1 MIPGSVT
8 GKLEFGKILSYI
20 RKYAVTDSG
29 KNYIEALEPVYNFEY
44 LTRTFS
50 RIEEAKS
57 LFLANIQIPLEFH
70 PDLAE
75 DLASAD
81 VSGMILKPEKILSI
95 LKLLQNSRIVSSFV
109 KNLDREIPG
118 LKAQVSGIS
127 VNSALEHHIQS
138 ILAENGE
145 VKDSASRVLRDIRED
160 IRKRSR
166 DLRVLFDRLRRA
178 YSEEELIR
186 EDYITLREGRF
197 VLPVKAEY
205 KRQIKGFIHSESAT
219 GQTVYIEPEEALALN
234 NEIVS
239 LSYAEKREVER
250 ILMELTAKIGEF
262 SAQLISNLA
271 ILGELDSYIA
281 RAQYALRVNGVTPVL
296 KEYQTL
302 SLIQARNPLLVES
315 IGYEKTIPIS
325 VDFSKCRT
333 IIISGP
339 NAGGKTAA
347 LKTVGLLLIM
357 LKSGIQIP
365 VSPDSSVGIFESLY
379 IEIGDN
385 QSIEENLSTFSSHLL
400 NLNRIITE
408 AGKGAIV
415 LLDELGNGTEPNA
428 GSGIASAVLLR
439 LLKNGAYTLA
449 TTHHSKLKAL
459 ADSNSEIQNAGF
471 DFDLNTLKPTYIL
484 KQGLPGLSYAFELAG
499 KLGFDED
506 FITQAKSFAGKE
518 TINSED
524 ALIQVRI
531 LQEKLRESESKFS
544 VQESRISGL
553 EKLYKQKLEDID
565 NRKQEVLSRARKRA
579 ERIIDSSKSEMN
591 KVLKELKQS
600 KGEKSAIKKVISK
613 GEELLGNLREESPLK
628 PTVNVLEVTVGE
640 FVKIRGTNTTGKVI
654 EFDPVK
660 KRATV
665 LSGSLRLD
673 TDFAS
678 LEKLSSS
685 EKKESDVTLTSA
697 HHDAASLSYR
707 LDIRGARPDEIRLEL
722 TKFIDNSYAGRMERI
737 EILHGKGTGALK
749 ALVKEILSTHPGV
762 AKFYFA
768 SPDFGG
774 DGITIA
780 EFT

>member
-1 MIPGSVT
+1 MIPSSVT

-29 KNYIEALEPVYNFEY
+29 KNYIESLEPVYNFEY
-44 LTRTFS
+44 LTRTFLL
-50 RIEEAKS
+50 IEEAKS
-57 LFLANIQIPLEFH
+57 LLLTNTQIPLEYH
-70 PDLAE
+70 PDLSE
-75 DLASAD
+75 DLLSSG

-95 LKLLQNSRIVSSFV
+95 LRLLQNSRIVSGFM
-109 KNLDREIPG
+109 KNLDNEIPG
-118 LKAQVSGIS
+118 LKQQISGITS
-127 VNSALEHHIQS
+127 NSTLEHHIQS
-138 ILAENGE
+138 ILSDTGE
-145 VKDSASRVLRDIRED
+145 VKDSASRELRGIRED

-166 DLRVLFDRLRRA
+166 DLRVLFDRLRRT
-178 YSEEELIR
+178 YIEEELIR

-250 ILMELTAKIGEF
+250 ILMELTFKIGEF
-262 SAQLISNLA
+262 STQLAANLS
-271 ILGELDSYIA
+271 ILAELDSYIA

-302 SLIQARNPLLVES
+302 SLLQAKNPMLIES
-315 IGYEKTIPIS
+315 IGFEKTIPIS

-365 VSPDSSVGIFESLY
+365 VSPDSIVGNFNSLF

-400 NLNRIITE
+400 NLNRIINE
-408 AGKGAIV
+408 AVKGSIV

-439 LLKNGAYTLA
+439 LLDNGAYTLA

-459 ADSNSEIQNAGF
+459 AELNPEIENAGF
-471 DFDLNTLKPTYIL
+471 DFDLHTLKPTYIL

-499 KLGFDED
+499 KLGFDEE
-506 FITQAKSFAGKE
+506 FIFQAKSFAGKE

-531 LQEKLRESESKFS
+531 LQEKLKESENKFS

-553 EKLYKQKLEDID
+553 EKLYKQKVDDIEY
-565 NRKQEVLSRARKRA
+565 RKDEILARARKQA
-579 ERIIDSSKSEMN
+579 ERIVESSKSDMN

-600 KGEKSAIKKVISK
+600 KGEKSAVKKVIAAGDDILNK
-613 GEELLGNLREESPLK
+613 IKEESCTK
-628 PTVNVLEVTVGE
+628 PQPEVVEVTVGE
-640 FVKIRGTNTTGKVI
+640 FMKIRGTNTTGKVI
-654 EFDPVK
+654 EVDPFK

-665 LSGSLRLD
+665 LTGSLRLD
-673 TDFAS
+673 TDYAS
-678 LEKLSSS
+678 LEKISQPGKKDTEVSLS
-685 EKKESDVTLTSA
+685 SA
-697 HHDAASLSYR
+697 HHDATSLSYR
-707 LDIRGARPDEIRLEL
+707 LDIRGARPEEIRLEL

-762 AKFYFA
+762 SKFYFA

>member
-1 MIPGSVT
+1 MIPNSVT

-29 KNYIEALEPVYNFEY
+29 KNYIESLEPVYNFEY
-44 LTRTFS
+44 LTKTFLL
-50 RIEEAKS
+50 IEETKS
-57 LFLANIQIPLEFH
+57 LLLSNTQIPLEYH
-70 PDLAE
+70 PDLTE
-75 DLASAD
+75 DLLSSN
-81 VSGMILKPEKILSI
+81 VSGMILKPEKILSV
-95 LKLLQNSRIVSSFV
+95 LHLLQNSRIVAGFM
-109 KNLDREIPG
+109 KNLDKEIPG
-118 LKAQVSGIS
+118 LKLLTGNVSVS
-127 VNSALEHHIQS
+127 SALEHHIQS
-138 ILAENGE
+138 IIAENGE
-145 VKDSASRVLRDIRED
+145 VKDSASRELREIRED

-178 YSEEELIR
+178 YSEEDLIR

-250 ILMELTAKIGEF
+250 ILMELTSKIGEF
-262 SAQLISNLA
+262 SAQLIANLS
-271 ILGELDSYIA
+271 ILGEIDSYIA
-281 RAQYALRVNGVTPVL
+281 RAQYALKVNGVTPVL
-296 KEYQTL
+296 KEHQTL
-302 SLIQARNPLLVES
+302 SLLHARNPLLVES
-315 IGYEKTIPIS
+315 IGYEKTVPIS

-365 VSPDSSVGIFESLY
+365 VSPDSVVGSFESLF

-400 NLNRIITE
+400 NLNRIINE
-408 AGKGAIV
+408 AGKGSIV

-439 LLKNGAYTLA
+439 LLRNGAFTLA
-449 TTHHSKLKAL
+449 TTHHSKLKSL
-459 ADSNSEIQNAGF
+459 ADSNTEIENAGF
-471 DFDLNTLKPTYIL
+471 DFDLHTLKPTYIL

-499 KLGFDED
+499 KLGFDDE
-506 FITQAKSFAGKE
+506 FLLQAKSFAGKE

-531 LQEKLRESESKFS
+531 LQEKLKESENRYSI
-544 VQESRISGL
+544 QESRVSGL
-553 EKLYKQKLEDID
+553 EKLYRQKLDDIE
-565 NRKQEVLSRARKRA
+565 NKKEEILSRARKQA
-579 ERIIDSSKSEMN
+579 EKIVDSSKSEMN

-600 KGEKSAIKKVISK
+600 KGEKSAVKKVIGA
-613 GEELLGNLREESPLK
+613 GEEIIKKLSDEKSAKPVEEL
-628 PTVNVLEVTVGE
+628 TQVMVGE

-654 EFDPVK
+654 EADPVK
-660 KRATV
+660 KRATI
-665 LSGSLRLD
+665 LAGSLRLD
-673 TDFAS
+673 SDFAS
-678 LEKLSSS
+678 LERISQQG
-685 EKKESDVTLTSA
+685 KKEPETTSSTV
-697 HHDAASLSYR
+697 HHDASTLSYR
-707 LDIRGARPDEIRLEL
+707 LDIRGSRPDEIRMDLI
-722 TKFIDNSYAGRMERI
+722 KFIDNSYAGRMERI

-749 ALVKEILSTHPGV
+749 ALVKEILTGHPGV
-762 AKFYFA
+762 SKFYFA

-774 DGITIA
+774 DGITIV